1 MKLIRLGSSL
11 IGWIVPLSAKIR
23 HSGGNKLEHS
33 PRSSCEQVRRN
44 CSIKSNCE
52 KGRISGGHIARR
64 STTPR
69 DVKKS
74 NENLDILCESWI
86 SYVKLKICYS
96 VLRIFIRIFIRI
108 ELINCEK
115 INQPFCGDYASWFA
129 FIFFSFGVRL
139 MSGNE
144 MRKFRRAK
152 RCWMCMI
159 IRRLLAAELA
169 YQPRAK
175 IYPRKTGTRE
185 RSFTSNISPTTVYT
199 FLLWVLKCSIRD
211 VMLIIFLFLYKYI

>member
-23 HSGGNKLEHS
+23 HSGSNKLKHS

-44 CSIKSNCE
+44 YSIKSDCE
-52 KGRISGGHIARR
+52 KVNTNSRKWSRISGGHIAWR

-74 NENLDILCESWI
+74 NENLDILCEIWI
-86 SYVKLKICYS
+86 SYVKLKIYS
-96 VLRIFIRIFIRI
+96 VLRVFIRIFILN
-108 ELINCEK
+108 ELINCNK
-115 INQPFCGDYASWFA
+115 INQPFCGDYASRVY
-129 FIFFSFGVRL
+129 FFFLRSPIDKREW
-139 MSGNE
+139 N
-144 MRKFRRAK
+144 AK
-152 RCWMCMI
+152 TGRGGRCWMCMI
-159 IRRLLAAELA
+159 IRRFLAAELA

-185 RSFTSNISPTTVYT
+185 RSFTLNVSPTTVYT
-199 FLLWVLKCSIRD
+199 FLLWVLFE
-211 VMLIIFLFLYKYI
+211 M